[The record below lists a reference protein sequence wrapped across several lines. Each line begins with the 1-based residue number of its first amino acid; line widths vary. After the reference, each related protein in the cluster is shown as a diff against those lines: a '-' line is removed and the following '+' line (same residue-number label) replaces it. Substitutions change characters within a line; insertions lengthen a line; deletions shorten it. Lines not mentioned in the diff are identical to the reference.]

1 MLERAVCLKSP
12 VFIQQLLP
20 SRVPGF
26 VTIAYEQTPE
36 TVARRLRLP
45 DENRFGCMESP
56 EIPTLE
62 IPTSSSD
69 GRCFPEGFGR
79 SVVARLRSSKRGGH
93 IMLAA
98 LMTRR
103 NCHGPTLSARP
114 GPQSAL
120 KFGARAPMRQP
131 YRGATRGVG
140 RLEIGPNDAAFRHF
154 AQRPMIQDSAAGTD
168 DDGHGKIG
176 RTHDEQHGHNQE
188 RRCTRANADGIE
200 LLR

>member
-1 MLERAVCLKSP
+1 MLARAVCLKSP

-26 VTIAYEQTPE
+26 VTIAMKD
-36 TVARRLRLP
+36 ARIGRTALATSGR
-45 DENRFGCMESP
+45 ESVGCMESP

-69 GRCFPEGFGR
+69 GRCFPEGFEG

-93 IMLAA
+93 TMLAA
-98 LMTRR
+98 LGTRR
-103 NCHGPTLSARP
+103 NCHGPTPTASP

-120 KFGARAPMRQP
+120 ELGARASMRQP
-131 YRGATRGVG
+131 YRGATRRVG
-140 RLEIGPNDAAFRHF
+140 RLELGPNDAALRHF
-154 AQRPMIQDSAAGTD
+154 TQRPMIQNSAAGTD
-168 DDGHGKIG
+168 DDGHGKIC
-176 RTHDEQHGHNQE
+176 RTHDQQHGRHRQ
-188 RRCTRANADGIE
+188 RGSTRGYADGIE